1 MAAGGLADGGPHWDF
16 RFYWMRQV
24 VNQVERAMATIDDN
38 GGRDSRE
45 RTAMAIRVEA
55 AVMLGLTL
63 ALAAL
68 ASSPAVAAGADLCRI
83 ASPAMVSKAL
93 HATIVRAEA
102 PEGSDAGC
110 EYSAKGTP
118 ANSTTN
124 HAIAMANGMGAAP
137 MDPQSAKILSGFFNG
152 VLGDASAR
160 QEKQARHPG
169 EIPVLVFTV
178 SSGNARE
185 RMKLN
190 RDTMGRMWKVTTVPG
205 LGDDAI
211 ETSGSTLMVR
221 KGDKFIQFLYT
232 QCNCASQ
239 DVIPLA
245 KQIVAGL

>member
-1 MAAGGLADGGPHWDF
+1 
-16 RFYWMRQV
+16 
-24 VNQVERAMATIDDN
+24 MATSNDVGSIDS
-38 GGRDSRE
+38 GRGSCAW
-45 RTAMAIRVEA
+45 TAMAIRMKV
-55 AVMLGLTL
+55 AVTLALTL

-68 ASSPAVAAGADLCRI
+68 VSGPAVAAGADLCKI
-83 ASPAMVSKAL
+83 ASPAAVSKAL
-93 HATIVRAEA
+93 HATIVRAEP

-118 ANSTTN
+118 VNSTTN

-137 MDPQSAKILSGFFNG
+137 LDPQSNKILSGFFNG
-152 VLGDASAR
+152 VLGDASAK

-169 EIPVLVFTV
+169 EIPVLVFSV
-178 SSGNARE
+178 SSGNAKE
-185 RMKLN
+185 QMKLN
-190 RDTMGRMWKVTTVPG
+190 RDAMGRMSKVTTVPD
-205 LGDDAI
+205 LGDEAI

>member
-1 MAAGGLADGGPHWDF
+1 
-16 RFYWMRQV
+16 
-24 VNQVERAMATIDDN
+24 MATIGDDGSI
-38 GGRDSRE
+38 GGSRDSRA
-45 RTAMAIRVEA
+45 RTAMAMGVELS
-55 AVMLGLTL
+55 VMLALTL

-68 ASSPAVAAGADLCRI
+68 ASGPAVAAGANLCRI
-83 ASPAMVSKAL
+83 ASPAVVSKAL

-110 EYSAKGTP
+110 EYFARGTP
-118 ANSTTN
+118 VNSSTN

-137 MDPQSAKILSGFFNG
+137 MDPQSTKIMSGFFNG
-152 VLGDASAR
+152 VLGDASAK

-169 EIPVLVFTV
+169 EIPVLMFSV
-178 SSGNARE
+178 SSGHAQE
-185 RMKLN
+185 QMKLN
-190 RDTMGRMWKVTTVPG
+190 RDTMGRMWKVTTVPD

-245 KQIVAGL
+245 RQIVAGL

>member
-1 MAAGGLADGGPHWDF
+1 
-16 RFYWMRQV
+16 
-24 VNQVERAMATIDDN
+24 
-38 GGRDSRE
+38 
-45 RTAMAIRVEA
+45 MAIRREV
-55 AVMLGLTL
+55 AVIL
-63 ALAAL
+63 ALILAPVAL
-68 ASSPAVAAGADLCRI
+68 ASGPAAAAGPDLCKI
-83 ASPAMVSKAL
+83 ASPATVSRAL
-93 HATIVRAEA
+93 HATVVRAEP

-118 ANSTTN
+118 VNSATN
-124 HAIAMANGMGAAP
+124 HAIAMANGMGGAQL
-137 MDPQSAKILSGFFNG
+137 DPQTTKNITGFFNG
-152 VLGDASAR
+152 VLGDASAK

-169 EIPVLVFTV
+169 EIPVLVFSV
-178 SSGNARE
+178 ASGNAQE
-185 RMKLN
+185 QMKLN

-245 KQIVAGL
+245 KQIVAAL